1 MPEIADHLPVVM
13 ANMES
18 VMYKEFEFHK
28 KYIEKWK
35 EALRREPEVDGIIT
49 RKHCY
54 EIAKVKINDNKYK
67 FSGIS
72 LQQMVQ
78 KVITTAYQ
86 CGIEVTEKRNLK
98 PEEYSQI
105 LKDIRERDERK
116 RIEAEKKAQ
125 EEAELRR
132 KMAKERKATAGR

>member
-1 MPEIADHLPVVM
+1 
-13 ANMES
+13 
-18 VMYKEFEFHK
+18 
-28 KYIEKWK
+28 
-35 EALRREPEVDGIIT
+35 
-49 RKHCY
+49 
-54 EIAKVKINDNKYK
+54 
-67 FSGIS
+67 
-72 LQQMVQ
+72 MVQ
-78 KVITTAYQ
+78 KVINTAYQ

-132 KMAKERKATAGR
+132 KMAKERKATAGRWIIKIIYFRLRWEESRRNKNHPLQSRKFLV